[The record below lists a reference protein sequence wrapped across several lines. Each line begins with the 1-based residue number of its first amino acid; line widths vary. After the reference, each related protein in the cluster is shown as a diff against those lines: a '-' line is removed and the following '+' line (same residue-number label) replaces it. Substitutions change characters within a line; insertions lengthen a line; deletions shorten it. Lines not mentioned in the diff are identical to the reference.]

1 MKLQI
6 SIVLLA
12 IVLGSACSDQE
23 AQKKRMLLKCEE
35 MIRVRGSDLN
45 GPFKFL
51 PTEVYKG
58 LPVVKFQIEEDGT
71 VSGAL
76 VGRSS
81 GVADIDRKVLD
92 SVARWRYKPRPI
104 GCRVM
109 DVEMGVV
116 IDFGDAR

>member
-6 SIVLLA
+6 SMVLLA

-51 PTEVYKG
+51 PTEVY
-58 LPVVKFQIEEDGT
+58 
-71 VSGAL
+71 
-76 VGRSS
+76 
-81 GVADIDRKVLD
+81 
-92 SVARWRYKPRPI
+92 
-104 GCRVM
+104 
-109 DVEMGVV
+109 
-116 IDFGDAR
+116 

>member
-1 MKLQI
+1 M
-6 SIVLLA
+6 
-12 IVLGSACSDQE
+12 
-23 AQKKRMLLKCEE
+23 
-35 MIRVRGSDLN
+35 
-45 GPFKFL
+45 
-51 PTEVYKG
+51 
-58 LPVVKFQIEEDGT
+58 PVVKFQIEEDGT

-76 VGRSS
+76 VSRSS

-92 SVARWRYKPRPI
+92 AVARWRYKPWPI